1 MNESRTKLTLYGVF
15 SKSCII
21 SPRQTNASRKQ
32 TQNTNTQIIIGD
44 IFCKIDHFRQIQ
56 SRNLNLKV
64 GENFIVWAF
73 RVG

>member
-1 MNESRTKLTLYGVF
+1 MNESRKKLTLYGVF

-44 IFCKIDHFRQIQ
+44 IF
-56 SRNLNLKV
+56 LKKSIIFV
-64 GENFIVWAF
+64 RYSQEISI
-73 RVG
+73 

>member
-32 TQNTNTQIIIGD
+32 TQNTNKQIIIGD
-44 IFCKIDHFRQIQ
+44 SFAKSIIFVKYSQEISI
-56 SRNLNLKV
+56 
-64 GENFIVWAF
+64 
-73 RVG
+73 

>member
-32 TQNTNTQIIIGD
+32 TQNTSTQIIIGN
-44 IFCKIDHFRQIQ
+44 IFAKSIIFVRYSQEI
-56 SRNLNLKV
+56 S
-64 GENFIVWAF
+64 I
-73 RVG
+73 